1 MHRLLEVLADCRKT
15 GSAAL
20 GESVR
25 KRRKNNI
32 DKGSASMRF
41 LIKARINKSNKFE
54 KEKNNVFK
62 YVGNR

>member
-1 MHRLLEVLADCRKT
+1 MCAQGADYFHLFLREEILADCRKT

-32 DKGSASMRF
+32 DKGSAFMRF
-41 LIKARINKSNKFE
+41 
-54 KEKNNVFK
+54 
-62 YVGNR
+62 